1 MTDQSIT
8 PSARVTAISLDEV
21 DDVICALR
29 RNMKRKKVRKAV
41 ALLNRKADALDS
53 WVGSNV
59 TPIRCASER
68 AAHAAA
74 LRALIERIDL

>member
-8 PSARVTAISLDEV
+8 PHARNVAISLHDV

-29 RNMKRKKVRKAV
+29 FYMKRKKVRKAV
-41 ALLNRKADALDS
+41 ARLNKKADALDS

-68 AAHAAA
+68 VAHAAA
-74 LRALIERIDL
+74 LRALIERINL